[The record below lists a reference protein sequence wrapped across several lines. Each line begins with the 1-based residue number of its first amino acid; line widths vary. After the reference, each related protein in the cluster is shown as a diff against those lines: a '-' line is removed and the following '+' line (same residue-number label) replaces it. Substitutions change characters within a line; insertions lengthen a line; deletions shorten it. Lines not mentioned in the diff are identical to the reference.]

1 MEQDNEEE
9 VKTFKDLG
17 ICEQLVE
24 ACDSLG
30 WKNPSKI
37 QAEAIPHAL
46 EGKDLIGLAQ
56 TGSGKTGAFALP
68 ILQALLEAPQAFFAC
83 VLSPTRE
90 LAIQIA
96 EQFEAL
102 GSGIGIKCAV
112 LVGGVDMVQQA
123 INLAKRPHIVV
134 GTPGRLV
141 DHLSNTKG
149 FSLRTLKYLVLD
161 EADRLLNEDF
171 QKSIDEILDE
181 IPRERRT
188 YLFSATMTKKVRK
201 LQRACL
207 RNPVKIEAASKYST
221 VDTLKQ
227 EYCFIPAKY
236 KECYLVY
243 ILTEMSGSTS
253 MVFTRTC
260 DATRLLSLILRN
272 LGLRAIPISG
282 QMTQAKR
289 LGALNKF
296 KAGECNVLICTDVAS
311 RGLDIPSVDMVI
323 NYDIPSNSKDYIH
336 RVGRT
341 ARAGRSGVAISLVN
355 QYELEWYI
363 QIEKLIGKKLPQFS
377 AQEEEVL
384 MLFDRVA
391 EAKRISITKIKESG
405 GKKRRRGGG
414 DDDDND
420 DNDVEKYLR
429 LKSGKNG
436 KMSKK
441 FNKKRV

>member
-1 MEQDNEEE
+1 MEEENEE
-9 VKTFKDLG
+9 VQSFKDLG
-17 ICEQLVE
+17 LRDELVE
-24 ACDSLG
+24 ACNSLG

-68 ILQALLEAPQAFFAC
+68 ILQALLDTPQAFFAC

-102 GSGIGIKCAV
+102 GAEIGVKCAV
-112 LVGGVDMVQQA
+112 VVGGIDMMQQTIA
-123 INLAKRPHIVV
+123 LAKRPHIVV

-161 EADRLLNEDF
+161 EADRLLNEEF
-171 QKSIDEILDE
+171 EKSIDEILNV

-227 EYCFIPAKY
+227 QFRFIPAKY
-236 KECYLVY
+236 KDCYLVY
-243 ILTEMSGSTS
+243 ILTEMSGSTT

-260 DATRLLSLILRN
+260 DATRILALILRN
-272 LGLRAIPISG
+272 LGFRSVPISG
-282 QMTQAKR
+282 QMSQSKR

-296 KAGECNVLICTDVAS
+296 KAGECNILICTDVAS

-323 NYDIPSNSKDYIH
+323 NYDIPTNSKDYIH

-355 QYELEWYI
+355 QYELEWYL
-363 QIEKLIGKKLPQFS
+363 QIEKLIGKKLPEYP

-384 MLFDRVA
+384 LLLERVM
-391 EAKRISITKIKESG
+391 EAKRISLMKIKESG
-405 GKKRRRGGG
+405 GKKRRHGQG
-414 DDDDND
+414 DDDDGD
-420 DNDVEKYLR
+420 EAGSRYSGH
-429 LKSGKNG
+429 KSDKNG
-436 KMSKK
+436 KK
-441 FNKKRV
+441 FKRR

>member
-1 MEQDNEEE
+1 MEEGKEE
-9 VKTFKDLG
+9 VKSFNDLG
-17 ICEQLVE
+17 VCEQLVE
-24 ACDSLG
+24 ACDNLG
-30 WKNPSKI
+30 WKHPSKI

-68 ILQALLEAPQAFFAC
+68 ILQALLETPQAFFAC

-102 GSGIGIKCAV
+102 GSGIGVKCAV
-112 LVGGVDMVQQA
+112 LVGGVDHMQQSIA
-123 INLAKRPHIVV
+123 LGKRPHIVMA
-134 GTPGRLV
+134 TPGRLS

-161 EADRLLNEDF
+161 EADRLLNDDF
-171 QKSIDEILDE
+171 EKAIDEILE
-181 IPRERRT
+181 VIPRERKT

-227 EYCFIPAKY
+227 QYLFVPDKH
-236 KECYLVY
+236 KDCYLVY
-243 ILTEMSGSTS
+243 ILTEMSGSMS

-260 DATRLLSLILRN
+260 DSTRLLALMLRN

-282 QMTQAKR
+282 HMNQAKR

-296 KAGECNVLICTDVAS
+296 KAGECNILVCTDVAS

-323 NYDIPSNSKDYIH
+323 NYNVPSNSKDYIH

-341 ARAGRSGVAISLVN
+341 ARAGRTGVAISVVN

-363 QIEKLIGKKLPQFS
+363 QIEKLIGKKLPKFP
-377 AQEEEVL
+377 AHEEEVL
-384 MLFDRVA
+384 LLLERVS
-391 EAKRISITKIKESG
+391 EAKRISHMKIKEPG
-405 GKKRRRGGG
+405 GKRNRKGG
-414 DDDDND
+414 DDDG
-420 DNDVEKYLR
+420 EEEIGRYL
-429 LKSGKNG
+429 NG
-436 KMSKK
+436 KLSKK
-441 FNKKRV
+441 SKKR

>member
-1 MEQDNEEE
+1 MEADGEE
-9 VKTFKDLG
+9 VKSFESLG
-17 ICEQLVE
+17 ICQELVE
-24 ACDSLG
+24 ACHNLG
-30 WKNPSKI
+30 WQNPSKI

-46 EGKDLIGLAQ
+46 DGKDLIGLAQ
-56 TGSGKTGAFALP
+56 TGSGKTGAFTLP
-68 ILQALLEAPQAFFAC
+68 ILEALLKAPQSFFAC

-90 LAIQIA
+90 LAIQIS

-102 GSGIGIKCAV
+102 GSSIGVKCAV
-112 LVGGVDMVQQA
+112 VVGGVDMMQQA
-123 INLAKRPHIVV
+123 IALAKRPHIVV

-161 EADRLLNEDF
+161 EADRLLNMDF
-171 QKSIDEILDE
+171 EKAINEILNA

-188 YLFSATMTKKVRK
+188 YLFSATMTKKVHK

-227 EYCFIPAKY
+227 QYRLVPAKY
-236 KECYLVY
+236 KDCYLIY
-243 ILTEMSGSTS
+243 ILSEMSGSTS

-260 DATRLLSLILRN
+260 EATRLLALILRN

-282 QMTQAKR
+282 QLSQSKR

-296 KAGECNVLICTDVAS
+296 KAGECNILICTDVAS

-323 NYDIPSNSKDYIH
+323 NYDIPMNSKDYIH

-341 ARAGRSGVAISLVN
+341 ARAGRSGLAISLVN
-355 QYELEWYI
+355 QYEVEWYM
-363 QIEKLIGKKLPQFS
+363 QIEKLIGKKLPEFPS
-377 AQEEEVL
+377 QEEEVL
-384 MLFDRVA
+384 LLLERVT
-391 EAKRISITKIKESG
+391 EAKRISQMKMKESG
-405 GKKRRRGGG
+405 GRKRRKGKDEG
-414 DDDDND
+414 DE
-420 DNDVEKYLR
+420 DVDRYLGKKDG
-429 LKSGKNG
+429 KSF
-436 KMSKK
+436 KK
-441 FNKKRV
+441 KK

>member
-1 MEQDNEEE
+1 MAEDGEE
-9 VKTFKDLG
+9 VKSFKELG
-17 ICEQLVE
+17 LRDELIE
-24 ACDSLG
+24 ACDNMG
-30 WKNPSKI
+30 WKVPSKI
-37 QAEAIPHAL
+37 QIEAIPHAL

-68 ILQALLEAPQAFFAC
+68 ILHALLEHPQAFFAC

-90 LAIQIA
+90 LAIQIN

-102 GSGIGIKCAV
+102 GSGIGVKSVA
-112 LVGGVDMVQQA
+112 LVGGIDMVKQSIA
-123 INLAKRPHIVV
+123 IANRPHVV
-134 GTPGRLV
+134 VATPGRLL
-141 DHLSNTKG
+141 DHLANTKG
-149 FSLRTLKYLVLD
+149 FSLKNLKYLVLD

-171 QKSIDEILDE
+171 EKSIDDLLKA
-181 IPRERRT
+181 IPRERKT

-221 VDTLKQ
+221 VDTLNQ
-227 EYCFIPAKY
+227 QFRFIPAKH
-236 KECYLVY
+236 KDCYLVY

-260 DATRLLSLILRN
+260 EATRLLALILCN
-272 LGLRAIPISG
+272 LGMGAIPISG
-282 QMTQAKR
+282 QMNQAKR

-296 KAGECNVLICTDVAS
+296 KAGECPILICTDVAS

-323 NYDIPSNSKDYIH
+323 NYDIPTNSKDYIH

-355 QYELEWYI
+355 QYELEWFI
-363 QIEKLIGKKLPQFS
+363 QIEKLIGKKLPEFP

-384 MLFDRVA
+384 LLLKRVND
-391 EAKRISITKIKESG
+391 AKRLSLAKMRETG
-405 GKKRRRGGG
+405 NKRRKGDG
-414 DDDDND
+414 DDGDEEVD
-420 DNDVEKYLR
+420 R
-429 LKSGKNG
+429 LLNSKNRKSGK
-436 KMSKK
+436 KS
-441 FNKKRV
+441 RR

>member
-1 MEQDNEEE
+1 MEDKEET
-9 VKTFKDLG
+9 KTFKELG
-17 ICEQLVE
+17 VVDQLIE

-68 ILQALLEAPQAFFAC
+68 ILQALLETPQAFFAC

-102 GSGIGIKCAV
+102 GSSIGVKSAV
-112 LVGGVDMVQQA
+112 LVGGVDQVQQSIA
-123 INLAKRPHIVV
+123 LGKRPHIIVA
-134 GTPGRLV
+134 TPGRLV

-149 FSLRTLKYLVLD
+149 FSLRTIKYLVLD

-171 QKSIDEILDE
+171 EKSLDEILNA

-188 YLFSATMTKKVRK
+188 YLFSATMTKKVQK

-227 EYCFIPAKY
+227 QFRFVPAKH
-236 KECYLVY
+236 KDCYLVY
-243 ILTEMSGSTS
+243 ILIEKSGSTS

-260 DATRLLSLILRN
+260 EATRLLALMLRN

-296 KAGECNVLICTDVAS
+296 KAGECNILICTDVAS

-323 NYDIPSNSKDYIH
+323 NYDIPTNSKDYIH

-363 QIEKLIGKKLPQFS
+363 QIEKLIGKKLPEFP
-377 AQEEEVL
+377 AEEAEVL
-384 MLFDRVA
+384 LLLERVT
-391 EAKRISITKIKESG
+391 EAKRLSLMKIKETG
-405 GKKRRRGGG
+405 GGKRRRG
-414 DDDDND
+414 DDDEG
-420 DNDVEKYLR
+420 DVEKSHT
-429 LKSGKNG
+429 K
-436 KMSKK
+436 
-441 FNKKRV
+441 NKKSSSKRR

>member
-1 MEQDNEEE
+1 MEDKEE
-9 VKTFKDLG
+9 VKTFKELG
-17 ICEQLVE
+17 VVDQLIE

-102 GSGIGIKCAV
+102 GSSIGVKSAV
-112 LVGGVDMVQQA
+112 LVGGVDQVQ
-123 INLAKRPHIVV
+123 
-134 GTPGRLV
+134 
-141 DHLSNTKG
+141 
-149 FSLRTLKYLVLD
+149 
-161 EADRLLNEDF
+161 
-171 QKSIDEILDE
+171 
-181 IPRERRT
+181 
-188 YLFSATMTKKVRK
+188 K

-227 EYCFIPAKY
+227 QFRFVPAKH
-236 KECYLVY
+236 KDCYLVY
-243 ILTEMSGSTS
+243 ILIEKSGSTS

-260 DATRLLSLILRN
+260 EATRLLALMLRN

-296 KAGECNVLICTDVAS
+296 KAGECNILICTDVAS
-311 RGLDIPSVDMVI
+311 RGLDIPSVDM
-323 NYDIPSNSKDYIH
+323 DYIH

-363 QIEKLIGKKLPQFS
+363 QIEKLIGMT
-377 AQEEEVL
+377 EEAEVL
-384 MLFDRVA
+384 LLLERVT
-391 EAKRISITKIKESG
+391 EAKRLSLMKIKETG
-405 GKKRRRGGG
+405 GGKRRRG
-414 DDDDND
+414 DDDEG
-420 DNDVEKYLR
+420 DVEK
-429 LKSGKNG
+429 SHTQ
-436 KMSKK
+436 
-441 FNKKRV
+441 NKKSSKRR